1 MSDRRLVILDRDG
14 VINEDSDDY
23 IRNEDEWIPIP
34 GSIEAI
40 CRLSKAGWRV
50 AVATNQSGLG
60 RGYFDEFALARMHE
74 KMRAL
79 VEECGGEIA
88 GVFFCPHRPDEDC
101 GCRKPRPGLLERM
114 EAEFGI
120 SVAGAWYVGDTGKDL
135 DCALAMGCRPALVL
149 TGKGTE
155 TREKLGDGKLAEV
168 PVFDDLLAAA
178 DFILVQAGEA
188 E

>member
-1 MSDRRLVILDRDG
+1 MDDKRLVILDRDG

-23 IRNEDEWIPIP
+23 IRNEEEWVPLP

-40 CRLSKAGWRV
+40 CRLSKAGWLV

-79 VEECGGEIA
+79 VEQGGGEIA

-101 GCRKPRPGLLERM
+101 GCRKPRTGLLERI
-114 EAEFGI
+114 EAEFGM
-120 SVAGAWYVGDTGKDL
+120 SVAGAWYVGDTEKDV
-135 DCALAMGCRPALVL
+135 DCALAKGCRPALVL
-149 TGKGTE
+149 TGKGAQA
-155 TREKLGDGKLAEV
+155 RRKLERDKLARV
-168 PVFDDLLAAA
+168 RVFDDLCAAA
-178 DFILVQAGEA
+178 DSILAETGEA
-188 E
+188 R